1 MEQLETDG
9 PHEESEQM
17 KDYINYYYYYLNP
30 VINENAENVDVSAAA
45 FKCEFIFIEWES
57 LKQHTKKVIRF
68 SYCDDLM
75 SVKKT

>member
-1 MEQLETDG
+1 MSVLELKHVVEELETDG
-9 PHEESEQM
+9 LHEQSEQM
-17 KDYINYYYYYLNP
+17 KDYL
-30 VINENAENVDVSAAA
+30 NENAENVDVSAAA

-75 SVKKT
+75 SKCNVS